1 LKDKSHN
8 LYSNKISDQMKRLVL
23 ALMVMSLIMVSRNA
37 STQNLG
43 RIVRKTVVEPTRTA
57 NDIAQDKAEEEA
69 EKHITNAIMEGFGIS
84 DDARYNKEYKF
95 DSWFEMQ
102 ITEYKKNGK
111 MDSQVVYDNY
121 FSKEKLDY
129 GMEYREDETRST
141 ILYIADS
148 STMLILTDEDGEKT
162 GFATRFDPEKL
173 EGTTE
178 EEKPENSG
186 LESYKTGNTKKI
198 LGYTC
203 DEYLIEDEDSEV
215 HMWVSE
221 KLGKEINSGM
231 LSNPNAFGN
240 AFLLSRSVNGMT
252 MEYELMDKS
261 SGEKTEM
268 LVTDLDLNRDYSIHT
283 EGYNILTMN
292 MQE

>member
-1 LKDKSHN
+1 
-8 LYSNKISDQMKRLVL
+8 MKRLVL

-292 MQE
+292 MHE

>member
-1 LKDKSHN
+1 
-8 LYSNKISDQMKRLVL
+8 MKRLVL

-95 DSWFEMQ
+95 DSWFKMQ

>member
-1 LKDKSHN
+1 
-8 LYSNKISDQMKRLVL
+8 MKRLVL

-43 RIVRKTVVEPTRTA
+43 RIVRKTVVEPTSTA

>member
-1 LKDKSHN
+1 
-8 LYSNKISDQMKRLVL
+8 MKRLVL

-173 EGTTE
+173 EGTVE
-178 EEKPENSG
+178 EDKPENSG

>member
-1 LKDKSHN
+1 
-8 LYSNKISDQMKRLVL
+8 MKRLVL